1 MAKLR
6 DKQVALSLA
15 EAILATAKAREES
28 YDIDKA
34 DAQEEQCEK
43 DETIFDFNEFYGLT
57 LEQAAEQQCP
67 AEFVEPV
74 AMLLRNNWNDS
85 LDWAKKAVL

>member
-15 EAILATAKAREES
+15 EAVLATAKAREES
-28 YDIDKA
+28 YDQVGA
-34 DAQEEQCEK
+34 DMASVSAQNNSIGF
-43 DETIFDFNEFYGLT
+43 DAETYYKLT
-57 LEQAAEQQCP
+57 IQQAAEQCCP
-67 AEFVEPV
+67 APFVEPV

-85 LDWAKKAVL
+85 LDWAKNAVL